1 MSKILSQ
8 DEIDA
13 LLTSTAS
20 QEPRAPGGRPLD
32 DGSVVVY
39 NFRRPDRV
47 NREQIRSLQ
56 FLHDRFARNIST
68 SLSAYLRTVTD
79 VNVTSV
85 EQFTYSEFLMSLP
98 DPTAFY
104 AISLSPIEGLA
115 ALELNP
121 AVAFSM
127 IDRMLGGTG
136 RGMAPTRGLTEIE
149 HTVIDGVVKLI
160 LEHLTETWRNIVE
173 VRFRVNGRETRP
185 QMLQVAAPNEVVVL
199 VGFDIKVGDTRG
211 MLHFCLPATVIE
223 SVGDSF
229 THTWY
234 RSHREPTVADREQ
247 FWRTLGHLPVGV
259 AATVETTML
268 ARDVLEFAPGDVI
281 ALGHRLSD
289 PLQVR
294 IHDTVKFEAHPV
306 SEAGRAGVRLLNT
319 VSSPTANHALPEVV
333 HG

>member
-1 MSKILSQ
+1 VSKILSQ

-13 LLTSTAS
+13 LLTSAADLEKAAIS
-20 QEPRAPGGRPLD
+20 ELPLE
-32 DGSVVVY
+32 GESVIVY

-47 NREQIRSLQ
+47 NKEQIRSLH

-104 AISLSPIEGLA
+104 AISLTPIEGLG

-121 AVAFSM
+121 SVAFSM
-127 IDRMLGGTG
+127 IDRMLGGSG
-136 RGMAPTRGLTEIE
+136 KGMAPTRGLTEIE
-149 HTVIDGVVKLI
+149 HNVIDGVVKLV
-160 LEHLTETWRNIVE
+160 LEHLTETWRNIVD
-173 VRFRVNGRETRP
+173 VRFRVNGRDTRP

-199 VGFDIKVGDTRG
+199 IGFDIKIGDARG
-211 MLHFCLPATVIE
+211 MLNFCLPATAIE
-223 SVGDSF
+223 TVGDSF

-234 RSHREPTVADREQ
+234 RSHREPTLDDRQQ
-247 FWRTLGHLPVGV
+247 FWRTLGHLPVDV
-259 AATVETTML
+259 AATLETTL
-268 ARDVLEFAPGDVI
+268 PARDVLELAPGDVI
-281 ALGHRLSD
+281 ALGHRLTD

-294 IHDTVKFEAHPV
+294 VCDTVKFEAYPMQDNGH
-306 SEAGRAGVRLLNT
+306 AGVRLLHSVAN
-319 VSSPTANHALPEVV
+319 PTMPEVV

>member
-13 LLTSTAS
+13 LLTSAADLEKS
-20 QEPRAPGGRPLD
+20 SSIDLPLE
-32 DGSVVVY
+32 GESVIVY

-47 NREQIRSLQ
+47 SKEQIRSLH
-56 FLHDRFARNIST
+56 FLHDRFARNVST

-104 AISLSPIEGLA
+104 AISLTPIEGLA

-121 AVAFSM
+121 SVAFSM
-127 IDRMLGGTG
+127 IDRMLGGSG
-136 RGMAPTRGLTEIE
+136 KGMAPTRGLTEIE
-149 HTVIDGVVKLI
+149 HNVIDAVVKLL
-160 LEHLTETWRNIVE
+160 LEHLTETWRNIVD
-173 VRFRVNGRETRP
+173 VRFRVNGRDTRP

-199 VGFDIKVGDTRG
+199 IGFDIKIGDARG
-211 MLHFCLPATVIE
+211 MLNFCLPATAIE
-223 SVGDSF
+223 TVGDSF

-234 RSHREPTVADREQ
+234 RSHREPTIDDRQQ
-247 FWRTLGHLPVGV
+247 FWRTLGHLPVDV
-259 AATVETTML
+259 SATVETTL
-268 ARDVLEFAPGDVI
+268 SARDVLELAPGDVI

-294 IHDTVKFEAHPV
+294 VCDTVKFDAFPMQEH
-306 SEAGRAGVRLLNT
+306 GHAGVRLLQP
-319 VSSPTANHALPEVV
+319 VSNAASPEVV